1 MRIVTL
7 AVGSRG
13 DVAPYVGLGVRL
25 QQAGH
30 EVTIAT
36 HALFEQMVT
45 GHGLG
50 YATLPLDTRE
60 ELLAKAGSGSLTGI
74 LAVNRSVGAQ
84 ALPLGRAM
92 AEAARQADVL
102 LLTPAGWIGGHVAE
116 GLGLPSM
123 GVYLQPMTPTR
134 EFPPSTVTT
143 RSLGPRGNRA
153 AARAVLEWGQQPYKS
168 GVRTLRA
175 ELGLPP
181 IGHRQWLRDLDAAG
195 WPICYGYSPHVV
207 PQPAD
212 WPSSCTTVGYWWP
225 APEPAYTPSPEL
237 ATFLAAGPPPVYVGF
252 GSMPARDSRALSALV
267 RQAVRDAG
275 VRAVLSAGWAG
286 LDGSGDDVLT
296 VADVPHEWLF
306 PRMAAV
312 VHHAGAGTTAAGLRA
327 GVPAVPVPLMVD
339 QPFWARRLVGLGVA
353 PAAVPFRRLTASRLG
368 AAIREAV
375 GNPGYRRRAEE
386 VAAALSQE
394 DGAAGV
400 LRALAPIS

>member
-30 EVTIAT
+30 EVAIAT
-36 HALFEQMVT
+36 HTHFETMVVEA
-45 GHGLG
+45 GLG
-50 YATLPLDTRE
+50 FAALPLDTRE
-60 ELLAKAGSGSLTGI
+60 ELMAKAGSGSLTGI
-74 LAVNRSVGAQ
+74 VAVNRSVGAQ

-92 AEAARQADVL
+92 AAAAQGADVL

-116 GLGLPSM
+116 GLKLPSL

-143 RSLGPRGNRA
+143 RSLGAWGNRA
-153 AARAVLEWGQQPYKS
+153 AARAVLEWGQQPYKK
-168 GVRTLRA
+168 GVRALRA

-181 IGHRQWLRDLDAAG
+181 IGHRQWLRDLDASG

-225 APEPAYTPSPEL
+225 APAPDFTPPAEL
-237 ATFLAAGPPPVYVGF
+237 AAFLEAGPPPVYVGF
-252 GSMPARDSRALSALV
+252 GSMPSRDARALSALV
-267 RQAVRDAG
+267 RDAARAAG
-275 VRAVLSAGWAG
+275 VRAVVSAGWAG
-286 LDGSGDDVLT
+286 LETSGDDALT
-296 VADVPHEWLF
+296 ISEVPHEWLF

-339 QPFWARRLVGLGVA
+339 QPFWAQHLVRLGVA
-353 PAAVPFRRLTASRLG
+353 PTTIPFRRLTATRLG
-368 AAIREAV
+368 AAIRTAV
-375 GNPGYRRRAEE
+375 EDPSYRQRAGEM
-386 VAAALSQE
+386 AAILSAE

-400 LRALAPIS
+400 LHALDNLN